1 MFIGLQ
7 RPLLGERP
15 QLERRTF
22 LTILYSSDAMK
33 SVETLDGVFWDHLPV
48 GKWREAPLCGARGS
62 GADGLLIWICT
73 GDGPAAECPQSLPLW
88 LGI

>member
-1 MFIGLQ
+1 LSVLHSLTPLRVVGSVDSNAFKESSGLPEAGNTPMFIGLQ

-33 SVETLDGVFWDHLPV
+33 SVETLDGVF
-48 GKWREAPLCGARGS
+48 
-62 GADGLLIWICT
+62 
-73 GDGPAAECPQSLPLW
+73 
-88 LGI
+88 